1 MFKLSENIDPNKV
14 FIVNRSELERR
25 IDPHFHKKEY
35 NIIKEKLSLIPTS
48 SIRNESVKI
57 FSGITPLSGGDAYT
71 DKDNGIPFVRSG
83 DFSEDNPKLMREI
96 VSDHIPVFIVVET
109 SKDDD

>member
-1 MFKLSENIDPNKV
+1 MEKFKLSENIDPNKV
-14 FIVNRSELERR
+14 FIINRSELEGR

-35 NIIKEKLSLIPTS
+35 NIIREKLSLIPTS

-71 DKDNGIPFVRSG
+71 DKNNGIPFVRSG
-83 DFSEDNPKLMREI
+83 DFAVDRKS
-96 VSDHIPVFIVVET
+96 VV
-109 SKDDD
+109 